1 MFLQPRANNVCC
13 AAFKRTH
20 ARPTETKAN
29 SELNQPLVILINI
42 LIYRWFNMYENVF
55 FVIYLHIVNSFVFKL
70 IFSGVLIRFLSLNE
84 LRLLSTILPFTFW
97 MDLISSFSLSLSR
110 FYCVL
115 QKGNEC
121 KFKLLWQCIVW
132 MYFFVIFLIFAFILL
147 FAKRNVEKNVFIV
160 KMDFFFLLFFSF
172 LCTASFKKLNGKRS
186 FFFVTQFWSDFLI

>member
-97 MDLISSFSLSLSR
+97 MDLISSFSLSLASTA
-110 FYCVL
+110 FYKKETNVSLNFCGSAL
-115 QKGNEC
+115 CEC
-121 KFKLLWQCIVW
+121 
-132 MYFFVIFLIFAFILL
+132 IFLSFFLFLLSFYYSLNATLRKMFSSWKWIFFSS
-147 FAKRNVEKNVFIV
+147 
-160 KMDFFFLLFFSF
+160 FFFLSYAQRALKS
-172 LCTASFKKLNGKRS
+172 
-186 FFFVTQFWSDFLI
+186 